1 MHGLIVMLI
10 CIGYIM
16 IFDDSLIGTFRSD
29 VASKVMTECTGM
41 IKELVGLYPLI
52 DKLVEKRM
60 ISEAEKRQV
69 IDHSYNLTTDQRMD
83 MLLDFVKAAIKYNG
97 ETFRLFIE
105 IIKQEDTIKT
115 DRLTQMLLD
124 TYKNNN

>member
-1 MHGLIVMLI
+1 MHRLVAMLI

-16 IFDDSLIGTFRSD
+16 ILDDFLIGPFRSD

-60 ISEAEKRQV
+60 ISEAEKRQ
-69 IDHSYNLTTDQRMD
+69 ITDQSCNLTTDQRMD
-83 MLLDFVKAAIKYNG
+83 MLLHFVKAAIKYNG
-97 ETFRLFIE
+97 EGFRLFIE
-105 IIKQEDTIKT
+105 IIKQEDTLKT
-115 DRLTQMLLD
+115 DGLAQMLLD